1 MICAKFTHF
10 LSSFRTCSVDESE
23 LLRQVG
29 ESNDL
34 LRLSLSASGN
44 LKLTLETA
52 SGASTKEIVA
62 SEGGLNDGEWHTI
75 LVTVKPS
82 ANTVTLSLSPDGTK
96 VCVIC
101 QKTQKNIYF
110 EV

>member
-1 MICAKFTHF
+1 MIFF
-10 LSSFRTCSVDESE
+10 FSFRTCSVDESE

-52 SGASTKEIVA
+52 TGAWSKEIVA

-82 ANTVTLSLSPDGTK
+82 ANTVTLRLSPDGTK
-96 VCVIC
+96 VINSVIC
-101 QKTQKNIYF
+101 CKNLLL
-110 EV
+110 